1 MAKKKVFP
9 AVTVWRMRSG
19 AFIFSLTQTHHVRN
33 SGGGGGWVKSIRHS
47 TFFSLSTLKL
57 QKIRTNEKRHPI
69 VFGFKAG
76 LRQAGEGGGIFPR
89 ILLWIKFC
97 ALSSPP
103 SPARPVP
110 SIHLSV
116 LHCAAYFKRS
126 MSSCV
131 RPRLS
136 SCMVGSE
143 ARWGKALRSFSQHS
157 SSRLGTASQILNRE
171 PVLLFSW
178 MFTTPPWMY
187 MQPAWGQRQ
196 GKRETCKFYV
206 LYIV

>member
-1 MAKKKVFP
+1 MFFITETAKKTNKKKKQQPKTRGIPLFLVLRRGY
-9 AVTVWRMRSG
+9 VRQGRER
-19 AFIFSLTQTHHVRN
+19 AFSCELNSVLCQT
-33 SGGGGGWVKSIRHS
+33 
-47 TFFSLSTLKL
+47 
-57 QKIRTNEKRHPI
+57 
-69 VFGFKAG
+69 
-76 LRQAGEGGGIFPR
+76 
-89 ILLWIKFC
+89 
-97 ALSSPP
+97 SSPP
-103 SPARPVP
+103 SSALPFP

-116 LHCAAYFKRS
+116 RHCAAYFKRS

-143 ARWGKALRSFSQHS
+143 ARCGKALRSFSQHS

-187 MQPAWGQRQ
+187 MQPVGVTAAQW
-196 GKRETCKFYV
+196 K
-206 LYIV
+206 

>member
-1 MAKKKVFP
+1 MRTGKK
-9 AVTVWRMRSG
+9 
-19 AFIFSLTQTHHVRN
+19 
-33 SGGGGGWVKSIRHS
+33 
-47 TFFSLSTLKL
+47 
-57 QKIRTNEKRHPI
+57 KRHPI

-76 LRQAGEGGGIFPR
+76 LRQEVEGEGIFPR
-89 ILLWIKFC
+89 ILLWIQFC

-103 SPARPVP
+103 GPAQPVP
-110 SIHLSV
+110 SIHVSILQR
-116 LHCAAYFKRS
+116 AAYFKRS

-143 ARWGKALRSFSQHS
+143 VRWGKALRSFSQHS

-187 MQPAWGQRQ
+187 MQPAWGRREGKKEDVNFIRSVEFTTEINQ
-196 GKRETCKFYV
+196 GVR
-206 LYIV
+206 L